1 MGLNPAILRSH
12 ISHEQTAWPLLHRS
26 LLRGGSEL
34 EQRWVPSYSEATVWL
49 GSLSVNR
56 QVRLKGLGPFG
67 GRSLQLRSCA
77 LAFKFCQCVV
87 RFVSDEGIR
96 GAALRRTKL
105 VGDTPV

>member
-34 EQRWVPSYSEATVWL
+34 EQRWVPSYSEATVRL

-67 GRSLQLRSCA
+67 GRSLQLCSCA

-87 RFVSDEGIR
+87 CFVSDEGIR